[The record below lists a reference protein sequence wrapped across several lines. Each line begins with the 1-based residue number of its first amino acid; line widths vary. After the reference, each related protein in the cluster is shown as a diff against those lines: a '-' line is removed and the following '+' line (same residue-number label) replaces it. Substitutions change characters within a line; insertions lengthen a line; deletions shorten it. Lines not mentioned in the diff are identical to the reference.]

1 MNFPVFTDFCS
12 YININLY
19 MEVTEKILRE
29 LKFMNRILLL
39 FLIDLKQLID

>member
-1 MNFPVFTDFCS
+1 MNFHVFTDFCS

-19 MEVTEKILRE
+19 MEVTEKILRA